1 MSPSFRANHA
11 IYECVLK
18 PDGVRRYE
26 VYKSPAA
33 ALAVSSSASTSGAAA
48 AAAAAAAPVELV
60 AAAVTFGSKVNG
72 HRGIV
77 HGGVASLLYDD
88 AFGFAYFIAT
98 SGMMGYTANLNVN
111 YKTPLPENSEAV
123 IRVFLESIEG
133 RKVKLRA
140 RLESKDGTVV
150 YSDATALYIVDRSL
164 TKMKLGPE
172 LDKLVAK
179 QVA

>member
-33 ALAVSSSASTSGAAA
+33 ALAVSSSASASTSG
-48 AAAAAAAPVELV
+48 AAAAAPVELV